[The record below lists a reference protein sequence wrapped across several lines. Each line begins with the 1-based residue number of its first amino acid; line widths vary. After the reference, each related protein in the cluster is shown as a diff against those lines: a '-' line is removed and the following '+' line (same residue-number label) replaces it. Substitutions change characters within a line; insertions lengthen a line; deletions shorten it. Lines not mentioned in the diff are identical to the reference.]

1 MKRTF
6 QPSVL
11 KRKRNHGFRAR
22 MKTRS
27 GRAILS
33 ARRKKGRHSQSKFW
47 KIVTSKT
54 EYSFSRLGLAISKKE
69 YRRAVDRN
77 HLKRLARETFR
88 VNQDSLGQLNYVV
101 MAKKAHSINNIEMTN
116 DLLSLMKKA
125 INRSNS

>member
-1 MKRTF
+1 
-6 QPSVL
+6 
-11 KRKRNHGFRAR
+11 
-22 MKTRS
+22 
-27 GRAILS
+27 
-33 ARRKKGRHSQSKFW
+33 
-47 KIVTSKT
+47 
-54 EYSFSRLGLAISKKE
+54 LGLRYPKRE

-125 INRSNS
+125 INRSNSQ